1 MASGFP
7 THGTAQSQS
16 PLYLRRA
23 MLLQGQLEVARKGSL
38 GLRHPQAAPLSVVC
52 RCARTA
58 GNTISALS
66 QRRFFARPFGTERL
80 RHWVGTGSALRCR
93 GGCVRG
99 ARAFSNNSGISR
111 PRTSS
116 TRCAT
121 PSWRL
126 IGSRTSGA
134 DGRRGPPQHRAVDDK
149 PLRRNSPRSAPE
161 GLIAKTAV
169 LVGTAAFIARLSI
182 LIYFAA
188 ASCGCGDGLGS
199 DVSIRIFHCPFSRTS
214 RAVQITVRSRG
225 SPFSLLPV
233 TRASSENSMHPAC

>member
-1 MASGFP
+1 M
-7 THGTAQSQS
+7 
-16 PLYLRRA
+16 
-23 MLLQGQLEVARKGSL
+23 
-38 GLRHPQAAPLSVVC
+38 
-52 RCARTA
+52 
-58 GNTISALS
+58 
-66 QRRFFARPFGTERL
+66 
-80 RHWVGTGSALRCR
+80 
-93 GGCVRG
+93 RG

-169 LVGTAAFIARLSI
+169 LVGTTAFIARSLIFLS
-182 LIYFAA
+182 YFAA
-188 ASCGCGDGLGS
+188 CCGGGGGGLGS
-199 DVSIRIFHCPFSRTS
+199 VVSIRIFHCPFSRTS
-214 RAVQITVRSRG
+214 RDVQIMFNSTG

-233 TRASSENSMHPAC
+233 TRDSPVSIAILSDKG